1 MSLENNG
8 DDDAA
13 PSPVV
18 FAAILEAARD
28 TGVDPNVLMAFAWRE
43 SRYRPD
49 AKSSRSSAR
58 GLLQFTPTTWLETV
72 RDFGRQYGAP
82 EYAAAI
88 HTGRSGHIS
97 ISGFQTR
104 QHILMLRG
112 DPAFSARM
120 AAAAM
125 ARQAL
130 ESQRS
135 MGRSATSAELYLSH
149 VLGPEGSARFLTAR
163 ARHPS
168 ESCLEIASLEL
179 LYNAG
184 LLADDGRPM
193 TVENT
198 YVAVD
203 IMLKRHPVR
212 QVPDLGLGQQA
223 GQRETND
230 RDQYGRGTPA
240 AINWCSASTL
250 VICQRSAVAIMMVA
264 R

>member
-1 MSLENNG
+1 M
-8 DDDAA
+8 
-13 PSPVV
+13 
-18 FAAILEAARD
+18 FAAILEAAHD
-28 TGVDPNVLMAFAWRE
+28 AGVDPNVLMAFAWRE

-49 AKSSRSSAR
+49 AKSSRSAAR

-88 HTGRSGHIS
+88 HTGHSGHIS
-97 ISGFQTR
+97 IKGYRTR

-120 AAAAM
+120 AAAVM

-130 ESQRS
+130 ESRRAL
-135 MGRSATSAELYLSH
+135 GRSATSAELYLSH
-149 VLGPEGSARFLTAR
+149 VLGPEGSARFLSAR
-163 ARHPS
+163 AKHPS
-168 ESCLEIASLEL
+168 ESSLQIASLEL

-184 LLADDGRPM
+184 LLAEDGRPM

-212 QVPDLGLGQQA
+212 QLPAIELRQQP
-223 GQRETND
+223 GQREAKE
-230 RDQYGRGTPA
+230 RDQYDRGAPG
-240 AINWCSASTL
+240 AINWCRMSNLVTCQSAA
-250 VICQRSAVAIMMVA
+250 AVMMVA